1 MPHFFGE
8 RQGDEVRI
16 TGADARHLMRS
27 LRARPGEAVLVVD
40 PAGRLLLV
48 RLRSVSESL
57 AEGVVESERE
67 HRPEPASRIT
77 MALAMLPA
85 SALAEALAR
94 CTELGA
100 AEFQLVASER
110 SVGRGDKPE
119 RWAAIC
125 REAAM
130 LAGRLRVP
138 EVAAP
143 RPFAEVWRVA
153 GAGAW
158 LLDREAPRRLAVGAE
173 PRDVTLFIG
182 PEGGWSPSELALA
195 GERRLS
201 LGPRN
206 LRAENAAAAA
216 LAVAL
221 AARGDL

>member
-8 RQGDEVRI
+8 REGDRVRI
-16 TGADARHLMRS
+16 RGADARHLARS
-27 LRARPGEAVLVVD
+27 LRARPGEAVLVVQ
-40 PAGRLLLV
+40 PEGRLLLV
-48 RLRSVSESL
+48 RLRSVTDTL

-67 HRPEPASRIT
+67 HRPEPAARIT
-77 MALAMLPA
+77 MALALLPA
-85 SALAEALAR
+85 AALEQALAR

-100 AEFQLVASER
+100 ARFELVRAER
-110 SVGRGDKPE
+110 SVARGEKPE
-119 RWAAIC
+119 RWASIC

-143 RPFAEVWRVA
+143 RSFAEVWAAAAEPYLLER
-153 GAGAW
+153 GAAS
-158 LLDREAPRRLAVGAE
+158 RLADRSS
-173 PRDVTLFIG
+173 PRDLTLFIG
-182 PEGGWSPSELALA
+182 PEGGWSAAELELA

-221 AARGDL
+221 GVRGD

>member
-8 RQGDEVRI
+8 RSGDVVRI
-16 TGADARHLMRS
+16 TGADARHLVRS
-27 LRARPGEAVLVVD
+27 LRARPGEAVLVVQ
-40 PAGRLLLV
+40 PEGRLLLV
-48 RLRSVSESL
+48 RLRSVSDSL
-57 AEGVVESERE
+57 AEGVVESERD
-67 HRPEPASRIT
+67 HRPEPAARIT

-85 SALAEALAR
+85 ASLEESLAR

-100 AEFQLVASER
+100 FEFVLVQAER
-110 SVGRGDKPE
+110 SVGRGAKPE

-143 RPFAEVWRVA
+143 RPFADVWRDA
-153 GAGAW
+153 AEPFLLHPGA
-158 LLDREAPRRLAVGAE
+158 DRRLAQAPS

-182 PEGGWSPSELALA
+182 PEGGWAQPEINRA
-195 GERRLS
+195 GDRVLS

-206 LRAENAAAAA
+206 LRAQNAAATA
-216 LAVAL
+216 LVVAL

>member
-8 RQGDEVRI
+8 RHGDEVRI
-16 TGADARHLMRS
+16 TGADARHLARS
-27 LRARPGEAVLVVD
+27 LRARPGEAVLVVE
-40 PAGRLLLV
+40 PEGRLLLV
-48 RLRSVSESL
+48 RLRSVSDKV

-67 HRPEPASRIT
+67 HRPEPAARVT
-77 MALAMLPA
+77 MALALLPA
-85 SALAEALAR
+85 AALGEALAR

-100 AEFQLVASER
+100 AGFVLVVAER
-110 SVGRGDKPE
+110 RVVRAAKPE

-138 EVAAP
+138 EVAGP
-143 RPFAEVWRVA
+143 VSFAEAWG
-153 GAGAW
+153 GAAEPF
-158 LLDREAPRRLAVGAE
+158 LLHQGGGRRLAEAAS
-173 PRDVTLFIG
+173 PRDVALFIG
-182 PEGGWSPSELALA
+182 PEGGWTEAELKRA
-195 GERRLS
+195 GERVLT

-216 LAVAL
+216 LTVVL

>member
-1 MPHFFGE
+1 VPHFFGE
-8 RQGDEVRI
+8 RSGDSVRI
-16 TGADARHLMRS
+16 TGADARHLARS
-27 LRARPGEAVLVVD
+27 LRARPGEAVMVVE
-40 PAGRLLLV
+40 PEGRLLLV
-48 RLRSVSESL
+48 RLRSVSDSL

-67 HRPEPASRIT
+67 HRPEPAAKIT

-85 SALAEALAR
+85 AALEEALAR

-100 AEFQLVASER
+100 YEFVLVQAER
-110 SVGRGDKPE
+110 SVARGAKPE

-138 EVAAP
+138 DVKPPVAFAAAWDAAAEPLLLQPGAP
-143 RPFAEVWRVA
+143 RPLAE
-153 GAGAW
+153 
-158 LLDREAPRRLAVGAE
+158 LTS

-182 PEGGWSPSELALA
+182 PEGGWSAAELALA
-195 GERRLS
+195 GERRAG

-206 LRAENAAAAA
+206 LRAQTAAAAA

-221 AARGDL
+221 GTRGDL